1 MHLRINSPTVIHE
14 TMDDEV
20 VIIHFESGA
29 YFNLRQTAAEIWN
42 MLAAGHNVRDIIGF
56 YQRRHADDGKTIEQA
71 VHSFVDSLQREDL
84 VVSHEA
90 SEHAAA
96 GSVSDPAGDTT
107 PAGAFL
113 APSLEKYSDM
123 QDLLLLDPIHE
134 VDADGWPHR
143 IEESDDGTPD

>member
-29 YFNLRQTAAEIWN
+29 YFNLRQTGAEIWN
-42 MLAAGHNVRDIIGF
+42 MIGAGHSVEDIIRF
-56 YQRRHADDGKTIEQA
+56 YQRRHANNGKTVEQA

-84 VVSHEA
+84 VVLHDA
-90 SEHAAA
+90 SGQIPA
-96 GSVSDPAGDTT
+96 GAVSDPAGDD
-107 PAGAFL
+107 AGEFL

-143 IEESDDGTPD
+143 REESDDVTPD